1 MSKSTKSVLLVD
13 DEKFIQQ
20 SFADYLEDQLWQV
33 FRADSGEQALE
44 LLVTESPDCAIV
56 DIRMGGMDGITF
68 IREAFKEK
76 PNMSFIICTG
86 SPEFKIPEDLEKL
99 RCVSNQI
106 FQKPVT
112 DLESLENSLIQ
123 SIEAMNNE

>member
-1 MSKSTKSVLLVD
+1 MRKSIRSVLLVD

-20 SFADYLEDQLWQV
+20 SFAGYLEDQLWQV
-33 FRADSGEQALE
+33 FLADSGEQALK
-44 LLVTESPDCAIV
+44 LLETESPDCAIV
-56 DIRMGGMDGITF
+56 DIRMGGMDGNSF
-68 IREAFKEK
+68 IREAFTKK

-86 SPEFKIPEDLEKL
+86 SPEFEIPKDLAKL

-112 DLESLENSLIQ
+112 DLESLENCLIQ
-123 SIEAMNNE
+123 SIETMNNE